1 MRYLFILIATFML
14 AAAARGGPL
23 PSGGVSAPELAAA
36 LKQAGYPAD
45 MTAERSGT
53 PLIRSSTG
61 KVLFLV
67 NFFQCDGQL
76 RCASIQFTATFRHKA
91 IAAATIAAWNRDHR
105 FGRAYLDNRDAALI
119 AMDVETSHGITTE
132 ALSANIE
139 RWMSVI
145 STFETVVGR

>member
-1 MRYLFILIATFML
+1 
-14 AAAARGGPL
+14 
-23 PSGGVSAPELAAA
+23 
-36 LKQAGYPAD
+36 

-61 KVLFLV
+61 KVLFFV
-67 NFFQCDGQL
+67 NFFQCDAQL
-76 RCASIQFTATFRHKA
+76 RCASIQFAATFRHKA

-105 FGRAYLDNRDAALI
+105 FGRAYLDNRDAVLI

-132 ALSANIE
+132 ALRANIE

-145 STFETVVGR
+145 SAFETVVGR